1 MECTRASEHVGRGRT
16 SDTRCQEAAT
26 RERSVRTRQL
36 MSTVWRGR
44 VTGGDTAWTGDGRR
58 LEASGETR
66 TKSPFERAKN
76 SQTMGLRAQQ
86 AIGCASGIRI
96 RAEQS
101 RAEQSRA
108 EHSLATRKS
117 EAGRWTLDAGRW
129 NAGKPEQGDTTGR
142 VE

>member
-101 RAEQSRA
+101 RAQLGDEEERS
-108 EHSLATRKS
+108 
-117 EAGRWTLDAGRW
+117 WMLDAGTLESPSR
-129 NAGKPEQGDTTGR
+129 ETRQD
-142 VE
+142 E